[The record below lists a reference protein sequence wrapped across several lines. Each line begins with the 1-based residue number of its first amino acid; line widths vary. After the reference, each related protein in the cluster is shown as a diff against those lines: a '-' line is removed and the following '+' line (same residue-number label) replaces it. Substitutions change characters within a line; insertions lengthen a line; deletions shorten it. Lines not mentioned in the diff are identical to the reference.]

1 MVKPKLYKKILE
13 ENQNSC
19 ANPHIGVII
28 KRRRKNLNMTLE
40 DATKGI
46 CCVSYLS
53 KLEHGTIAPKKYVLN
68 EVLERLDMKEENLR
82 SKNEYI
88 GIIQNSL
95 IEYYY
100 GNNNYINEAF
110 LSISDVE
117 NIHYTD
123 VIKALYYFVNNE
135 FVKSNESI
143 NNALI
148 VKDELDDEELYACI
162 MISTLI
168 SIKNNK
174 YREALDIIKNI
185 EDLYMTKIEIEK
197 LKLSLLCKIYQ
208 ALGMYLPLANT
219 LLIYQ
224 DICLKTIDFK
234 GIIEV
239 KKMFGLSLAA
249 NNQDNLALEI
259 VNSIKR
265 VANEAEANEYLKQ
278 IYKTL
283 KKPNELLK
291 KCKTNNY
298 DKLWAYD
305 LLKEKD
311 KCIEL
316 LDKIN
321 LLEID
326 DEITRHYIE
335 SLMKKYY
342 ENEYFY
348 ILYVKDIYYPFLL
361 ERGIY
366 EEAKNM
372 LSILF
377 DFLIKESKYKEA
389 IRMLKD
395 FKKLF

>member
-88 GIIQNSL
+88 SIIQNSL

-100 GNNNYINEAF
+100 ENNSYINDAF

-123 VIKALYYFVNNE
+123 VIKALYYYVNGE
-135 FVKSNESI
+135 YEKSNESI

-148 VKDELDDEELYACI
+148 VKDELDDDELYACI
-162 MISTLI
+162 LISTLI
-168 SIKNNK
+168 SMKSNK
-174 YREALDIIKNI
+174 YREALAIIKNI
-185 EDLYMTKIEIEK
+185 EDLYMTKLEIEK
-197 LKLSLLCKIYQ
+197 LKLSLLCKIYHT
-208 ALGMYLPLANT
+208 LGMYLPLANT
-219 LLIYQ
+219 LLLYQ

-249 NNQDNLALEI
+249 NNQSNMALEI
-259 VNSIKR
+259 FDSIKR
-265 VANEAEANEYLKQ
+265 VAKEDESNEYLKE

-283 KKPNELLK
+283 KKPTELLK
-291 KCKTNNY
+291 KCKVNDY

-311 KCIEL
+311 KCIEI

-321 LLEID
+321 LVEIE
-326 DEITRHYIE
+326 DEVKRHYVE

-348 ILYVKDIYYPFLL
+348 ILYVKDVYYPFLL
-361 ERGIY
+361 ERGFY

-377 DFLIKESKYKEA
+377 DFLIEEAKYKEA
-389 IRMLKD
+389 IRILRD